1 LAALAD
7 YALVTG
13 AAAATTA
20 VATPLVLRVAISHGW
35 LVEPDAHRLHARPT
49 PALGGI
55 AMWAGLCV
63 GLLVAWSRPG
73 FDQVFSTPTEVIGIF
88 VAATVIFAV
97 GLLDDLRPVSAPAK
111 LAGVVLAGSVLTFA
125 GVSIIVFRVPFF
137 DLLLLSPDW
146 SALLTVVWVVA
157 VANAVNLIDGLDG
170 LAAGTVGI
178 AAATLFLY
186 TLRLTDAGVL
196 LDENPAAIVAVIAV
210 GLCVGFLPH
219 NFHPAKIFMG
229 DSGALLLGLL
239 LAASTIMVGGRT
251 SDPFSGQAFFFFAPV
266 TIPVVILA
274 VPLLDT
280 ILAFSRRTLRRR
292 SFAEAD
298 REHLHHRLMQLGHGH
313 RRTVVIMWG
322 WTLLLSAFVLIPTY
336 TGTGDA
342 FVPLGL
348 IALALLLYS
357 IFHSR
362 IPTFFPR
369 RRRQDAGP
377 DDLTGKEE
385 PDPIIEITEDPP
397 IDVSTTQTDLD
408 ER

>member
-1 LAALAD
+1 MAALVD

-13 AAAATTA
+13 AAGATTA
-20 VATPLVLRVAISHGW
+20 VATPIVWRVAVKHGW
-35 LVEPDAHRLHARPT
+35 VVEPDGHRLHAKPT

-55 AMWAGLCV
+55 AMWLGLCA
-63 GLLVAWSRPG
+63 GLLVAWSRQG
-73 FDQVFSTPTEVIGIF
+73 FDEVFSTPTELIGVF
-88 VAATVIFAV
+88 AAATVIFAV
-97 GLLDDLRPVSAPAK
+97 GLLDDVRPVSAPAK
-111 LAGVVLAGSVLTFA
+111 LAGVVLAGSVLTYA

-137 DLLLLSPDW
+137 DLLLLSADW

-157 VANAVNLIDGLDG
+157 ITNAVNLIDGLDG
-170 LAAGTVGI
+170 LAAGTVAI

-196 LDENPAAIVAVIAV
+196 LEENPAAVVSVIAV

-239 LAASTIMVGGRT
+239 MAASTIMVGGRT
-251 SDPFSGQAFFFFAPV
+251 AAPFSGQAFFFFAPV
-266 TIPVVILA
+266 TIPLLILA

-292 SFAEAD
+292 SFAQAD

-313 RRTVVIMWG
+313 RRTVVIMWS

-342 FVPLGL
+342 FVPIG
-348 IALALLLYS
+348 IAALALLLYS

-362 IPTFFPR
+362 LPALVGVRGRHNDEQTTP
-369 RRRQDAGP
+369 AEV
-377 DDLTGKEE
+377 DDSGALIDNDKTQSTG
-385 PDPIIEITEDPP
+385 T
-397 IDVSTTQTDLD
+397 STTQSDLD
-408 ER
+408 PQ